1 MPKRAHNSGSF
12 EKSLEELEKLVETM
26 ESGDLPLE
34 DALKQFERGVTLAR
48 ACQKALKDAELK
60 VEQLIEQNGQ
70 PTLAPLD
77 VEKDDD

>member
-1 MPKRAHNSGSF
+1 M
-12 EKSLEELEKLVETM
+12 EELEKLVETM

-77 VEKDDD
+77 VEEDDD